1 MVKNRYLS
9 LINKWKTSKK
19 TNKQIELKI
28 LSTIRR
34 NLERKA
40 KVPPK
45 KNSQSLVVEETVDHQ
60 NSSEHTHETHETHKL
75 EKKEEEVKMPELNS
89 NNDINFY
96 QGEESY
102 CHEFKESEEKLIENS
117 N

>member
-45 KNSQSLVVEETVDHQ
+45 KNSQSLVVEETID
-60 NSSEHTHETHETHKL
+60 SSEHTHETHKL
-75 EKKEEEVKMPELNS
+75 EKKEMEAKIPEFNS

-96 QGEESY
+96 
-102 CHEFKESEEKLIENS
+102 
-117 N
+117 